1 MEKQN
6 NYIFEI
12 IFLPI
17 IIIIFLITSITI
29 FNIHSTKKQLEN
41 QIKNKKAE
49 FFQEKKNLIYN
60 KVHNINNFIKMD
72 NNKVNTKVKNQLK
85 EKIETAL
92 KITKNIYKKN
102 KNLSK
107 KSLIKVLKNRLSFLT
122 YNKNENYYFIFDKE
136 GNILAHPEKDL
147 LGKNLNDYYDTDNI
161 KIGSK
166 LIKSLSNNE
175 KIGFTQYHFK
185 KPNIKNKVF
194 LKAIAVMYFK
204 PLDIYIGTLVYP
216 NEILNEQKED
226 LVKRIEL
233 SSDLKEYILLFNV
246 FNIKGGKGFA
256 QLIASNN
263 EEKYFEKKLDDDIKD
278 EKGNYYRKDVLKL
291 LRKNGECYYKYWFK
305 KPGSNVEKERYA
317 YFYWNKQWNW
327 IITSGFYFEDLD
339 AQIDK
344 LKNET
349 DSYLSELIINSLIWG
364 LIFCLVMIS
373 ISTTIFYKIQ
383 RRINNNQVRLIKSQ
397 ENLKKAQKISKV
409 GSWSYSYETEDLI
422 LSDETY
428 ELFGIEKDK
437 RRISSKYLL
446 SFVHSDDKRRV
457 NVLLDRLVKEKKAY
471 EIIHRLVINNKI
483 KWVNNQC
490 EVFVEKNGMIIVGT
504 LQDITEKY
512 EKDKKIEEQSQLLFN
527 QSKMAAMGEMIENI
541 AHQWRQPL
549 SAISIS
555 ASGLK
560 LESEYKVLD
569 NNKIEETLT
578 NILDNTKYLSNTIDD
593 FRKYFVKD
601 KNLAKCNIKEVYK
614 NTIKLLKP
622 KFDTLNI
629 EIKDE
634 ECEDLFTYTLENE
647 LVQCLMNIFN
657 NAHDALVKN
666 KTDKKYILIKISK
679 KYDNIII
686 DIRDNAGGIDNNI
699 IQKVFEPYFT
709 TKHKSQG
716 TGIGLYMTQE
726 IVIKHLKGFIKVEN
740 VKYEID
746 GIIYKGA
753 SFKISLPQELK
764 K

>member
-1 MEKQN
+1 MEKEN

-17 IIIIFLITSITI
+17 IIIVFLITSITI

-60 KVHNINNFIKMD
+60 KVHNINNIIKID
-72 NNKVNTKVKNQLK
+72 NIKVNAKLKSQLK
-85 EKIETAL
+85 EKIEIAL
-92 KITKNIYKKN
+92 KITKNIYKRN

-107 KSLIKVLKNRLSFLT
+107 KSLIKILKNRLFVLT
-122 YNKNENYYFIFDKE
+122 YNKNENYYFIFDKT
-136 GNILAHPEKDL
+136 GKVLAHPEKNL
-147 LGKNLNDYYDTDNI
+147 EGKNLNDYYDTDNI
-161 KIGSK
+161 KIGTK
-166 LIKSLSNNE
+166 LFKSLSNGE

-185 KPNIKNKVF
+185 KPNIKNKIF
-194 LKAIAVMYFK
+194 LKTVAVVYFK
-204 PLDIYIGTLVYP
+204 PLDIYIGTLAYP
-216 NEILNEQKED
+216 NEILNEEKKD
-226 LVKRIEL
+226 LIKKIEL
-233 SSDLKEYILLFNV
+233 SPDLKEYVLLFNV
-246 FNIKGGKGFA
+246 FNINGGKDFS
-256 QLIASNN
+256 QLIASTN
-263 EEKYFEKKLDDDIKD
+263 EEKYFKIKLDDDVKD
-278 EKGNYYRKDVLKL
+278 KTGNYYRKEVLKL

-305 KPGSNVEKERYA
+305 RPGSDVEKERYA

-339 AQIDK
+339 AQIAK

-349 DSYLSELIINSLIWG
+349 DSYLTELIKNSLIWG
-364 LIFCLVMIS
+364 VIFSLVMIS

-383 RRINNNQVRLIKSQ
+383 KRIKNNQLRLIKSQ

-428 ELFGIEKDK
+428 ELFGIEKGK
-437 RRISSKYLL
+437 RKISSKFLL

-457 NVLLDRLVKEKKAY
+457 NVLLDRLVKEKKPY
-471 EIIHRLVINNKI
+471 ETIHRLVINNKI

-490 EVFVEKNGMIIVGT
+490 EVFEEKNGMIIVGT

-560 LESEYKVLD
+560 LESEYKVLESD
-569 NNKIEETLT
+569 KIEETLN
-578 NILDNTKYLSNTIDD
+578 NILDNTKYLSNTIED

-601 KNLAKCNIKEVYK
+601 KNLVKCNIKEVYK

-629 EIKDE
+629 EIKDD
-634 ECEDLFTYTLENE
+634 CEDLFTYTLENE

-657 NAHDALVKN
+657 NAHDALMKN
-666 KTDKKYILIKISK
+666 KTEKKYIIIKISK

-726 IVIKHLKGFIKVEN
+726 IITKHLKGFIKVEN

-746 GIIYKGA
+746 GRMYKGA
-753 SFKISLPQELK
+753 SFRISLPQELK
-764 K
+764 R

>member
-1 MEKQN
+1 MQKQN

-17 IIIIFLITSITI
+17 IIIIFLITSITLY
-29 FNIHSTKKQLEN
+29 NIHITKKQLEN

-60 KVHNINNFIKMD
+60 KVHNINNIIKID

-85 EKIETAL
+85 EKIEIAL
-92 KITKNIYKKN
+92 KVVKGTYKKN

-107 KSLIKVLKNRLSFLT
+107 KSLISVLKNRLSILT
-122 YNKNENYYFIFDKE
+122 YNKNKNYYFIFDKA
-136 GNILAHPEKDL
+136 GTILAHPEKDL
-147 LGKNLNDYYDTDNI
+147 IGENLNDYSDTDSK

-166 LIKSLSNNE
+166 LFNSLANNE
-175 KIGFTQYHFK
+175 KIGFTQYYFK
-185 KPNIKNKVF
+185 KPNVKDKVF
-194 LKAIAVMYFK
+194 LKAVAVIYFK

-216 NEILNEQKED
+216 RDILNEEKID
-226 LVKRIEL
+226 LIKKIEL
-233 SSDLKEYILLFNV
+233 NPDLKEYILIFDIFDIN
-246 FNIKGGKGFA
+246 GGKDFA
-256 QLIASNN
+256 QLIVSNSKK
-263 EEKYFEKKLDDDIKD
+263 EILKRKLDNNVKD
-278 EKGNYYRKDVLKL
+278 KTGNFYRKEVLKL
-291 LRKNGECYYKYWFK
+291 LKEKGDGYYKYWFK
-305 KPGSNVEKERYA
+305 KPGFDIEKERYA

-327 IITSGFYFEDLD
+327 IITSGFYFEDLN

-349 DSYLSELIINSLIWG
+349 DVYLSELIKNSLIWG
-364 LIFCLVMIS
+364 IIFSLVMIS
-373 ISTTIFYKIQ
+373 ISTTIFYKIR
-383 RRINNNQVRLIKSQ
+383 RRINNNQIRLMKSQ
-397 ENLKKAQKISKV
+397 ENLKKAQKISKI
-409 GSWSYSYETEDLI
+409 GSWSYSYETEDLV

-428 ELFGIEKDK
+428 ELFGIEKGK
-437 RRISSKYLL
+437 RKVSSKYLL
-446 SFVHSDDKRRV
+446 SFVHNDDKRRV
-457 NVLLDRLVKEKKAY
+457 NILLDRLVKEKKPY
-471 EIIHRLVINNKI
+471 ETIHRLVINKKI

-490 EVFVEKNGMIIVGT
+490 EIFEEKNGMIIIGT

-512 EKDKKIEEQSQLLFN
+512 EKDKKIEEQAQLLFN

-555 ASGLK
+555 ASSLK
-560 LESEYKVLD
+560 IESEYRFLD
-569 NNKIEETLT
+569 KEKIEEGLT
-578 NILDNTKYLSNTIDD
+578 NIIDNTKYLSNTIED
-593 FRKYFVKD
+593 FRKYFAKD
-601 KNLAKCNIKEVYK
+601 KNIVRCNIKEVYK

-629 EIKDE
+629 EIKD

-657 NAHDALVKN
+657 NAHDALMKN
-666 KTDKKYILIKISK
+666 KSEKKLIIIKISK

-726 IVIKHLKGFIKVEN
+726 IITKHLKGFIKVEN

-746 GIIYKGA
+746 GIMYKGA